1 MRTSKT
7 LGIHF
12 WVNKQKEIDGE
23 VLLYARITVDKK
35 RVNISLKR
43 KVPLDHWDF
52 KQRKMTGNSA
62 KSKEINNYLE
72 VTKSELYNS
81 YQILRSDNKPIT
93 AANIKNEFLQEAE
106 ESKTLP
112 ELLRYHSLKIE
123 NTLAIGSIR
132 NFKVTEGYIVRFL
145 KKNHHTDIFLYNL
158 NYEFLCDFENY
169 LNGYYPKGHP
179 KAMSHNTVT
188 KHIQR
193 LRKIVT
199 LAYNLEWIK
208 EDPFRR
214 WKSKFD
220 KVDREFLSDSELS
233 KLVIHHFKIDR
244 LDRVRDLF
252 IFSSYTGISFV
263 DIKSLTKKNVWI
275 GDDEGNKW
283 ISTFRQKTNNKIK
296 IPLLFRAEQILNKYY
311 AHPVTEISGTLL
323 PTITNEKANL
333 YLKEIAKEVGIEK
346 NLTFHMARHTFA
358 TTVALSNGMPIETVS
373 RILGHSKIT
382 TTQIYARVMDYKIK
396 SDMDSVQERLNE
408 KARKFEEETELLDL
422 QNKIIEAEK
431 NRFSNLTKEQLIEK
445 LNEALKDKPDENQV

>member
-43 KVPLDHWDF
+43 KVPLDQWDF

-62 KSKEINNYLE
+62 KSKEINDYLE
-72 VTKSELYNS
+72 VTKSEIYS
-81 YQILRSDNKPIT
+81 TYQILRSDNKPIT
-93 AANIKNEFLQEAE
+93 AASIKNEFLQEGE
-106 ESKTLP
+106 ESKTIL

-145 KKNHHTDIFLYNL
+145 KKRKLTDISLSNL
-158 NYEFLCDFENY
+158 NYEFLCDFENF

-233 KLVIHHFKIDR
+233 KLAIHHFKIDR

-252 IFSSYTGISFV
+252 IFSSYTGISFI
-263 DIKSLTKKNVWI
+263 DIKNLTKKNVWI

-296 IPLLFRAEQILNKYY
+296 IPLLFRAEQILNKYD
-311 AHPVTEISGTLL
+311 AHPVTEFSGTLL

-373 RILGHSKIT
+373 KILGHTKIT
-382 TTQIYARVMDYKIK
+382 TTQIYARVMDHKIK

-408 KARKFEEETELLDL
+408 KARKCEEETELLDL
-422 QNKIIEAEK
+422 QKKIIEAEK
-431 NRFSNLTKEQLIEK
+431 NRFSHLTKEQLIEI
-445 LNEALKDKPDENQV
+445 LYEALKDKPDGNQV